1 MFVTNKHKA
10 LAAIAAILI
19 VLPSLAFA
27 WQGKVLRVKD
37 GDTIVV
43 RKGSANVD
51 VRLYGID
58 TPESS
63 QWYGQNAKTFLANQ
77 ISGKTVSVNKIDKD
91 RYGRVVGLVF
101 AGNLII
107 NRHLVKN
114 GYAWVY
120 DKYCNK
126 HFCSEWSEL
135 QEQARKDQKGLWKKE
150 DVIPPWEYRHGGSG
164 SQSHTSTTGDKD
176 CSDFDTQKE
185 AQKFFEKHQ
194 PGDPHNLDGNNDGEA
209 CESLP

>member
-120 DKYCNK
+120 DKYCDK
-126 HFCSEWSEL
+126 HFCSEWSRLEA
-135 QEQARKDQKGLWKKE
+135 QARKDQKGLWKKE
-150 DVIPPWEYRHGGSG
+150 DVIPPWEYRHGGSSSHSQG
-164 SQSHTSTTGDKD
+164 SNIEDKD
-176 CSDFDTQKE
+176 CSDFDTQAD
-185 AQKFFEKHQ
+185 AQRFFEKHQ
-194 PGDPHNLDGNNDGEA
+194 PGDPHNLDGNGDGVA
-209 CESLP
+209 CEGLP